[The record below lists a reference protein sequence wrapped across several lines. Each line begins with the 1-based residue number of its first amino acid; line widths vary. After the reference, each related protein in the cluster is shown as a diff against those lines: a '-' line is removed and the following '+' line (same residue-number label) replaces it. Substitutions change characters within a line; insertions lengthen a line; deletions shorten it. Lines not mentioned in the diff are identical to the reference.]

1 MHCCHLILC
10 CIAQAK
16 LPTTLLKK
24 IKSTELNTASHLR
37 LSLAGLFWSD
47 FSLSNTMCF
56 SYPRHMPCTEHTY
69 QSTPLVPNFIL
80 GPLSRILFLP
90 FFILKNLVHPSKTA
104 DTPLLQEDFLKLSFF
119 SNQERCDL
127 SFPLSLSSPTAFL
140 PTHLQWLIVFY
151 LLCGTN
157 DYRLL

>member
-24 IKSTELNTASHLR
+24 IKSTELNTASHLS

-56 SYPRHMPCTEHTY
+56 SYPRHMPCTKPTS

-119 SNQERCDL
+119 ANQERCDL
-127 SFPLSLSSPTAFL
+127 SFSFVSYRFPSYTPTVAHSILS
-140 PTHLQWLIVFY
+140 IMR
-151 LLCGTN
+151 N
-157 DYRLL
+157 